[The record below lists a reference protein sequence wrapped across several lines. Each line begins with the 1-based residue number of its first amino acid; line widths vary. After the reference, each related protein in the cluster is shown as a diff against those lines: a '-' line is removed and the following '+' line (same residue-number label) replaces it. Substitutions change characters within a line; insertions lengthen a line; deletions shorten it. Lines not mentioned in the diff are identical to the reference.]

1 MKNRVTAGFWG
12 VFLLLTSLI
21 TLTVIPLNANS
32 AETQPSKKISG
43 EIMVLAASSLND
55 SFTKIGEKFES
66 EHNDVKVRFSFGASS
81 QIRQQ
86 LEEEVGGDVVATAD
100 TKTMALLN
108 QSSLVA
114 KKSIIF
120 AKNTFAIVVK
130 NKNPSKIKT
139 LADLG
144 NDKQK
149 IVLCSPGV
157 PCGVYA
163 NQILRR
169 AKVSISHPILS
180 SDAASAVSLV
190 ALGEADAALIYRT
203 EAISNSRLKG
213 IEIPKS
219 ENITAQ
225 YPAAVIKNSSNKTAA
240 REFVK
245 VLNEPKAQKIL
256 SKYGFL
262 PKAKL

>member
-1 MKNRVTAGFWG
+1 
-12 VFLLLTSLI
+12 
-21 TLTVIPLNANS
+21 
-32 AETQPSKKISG
+32 
-43 EIMVLAASSLND
+43 MVLAASSLND
-55 SFTKIGEKFES
+55 SFTKIGKKFES
-66 EHNDVKVRFSFGASS
+66 EHNNVKVRFSFGASS

-86 LEEEVGGDVVATAD
+86 LEEGVGGDVVATAD
-100 TKTMALLN
+100 TKTMALLK

-114 KKSIIF
+114 KKSKIF
-120 AKNTFAIVVK
+120 AKNTFTIVVK
-130 NKNPSKIKT
+130 NRNPAKIKT

-149 IVLCSPGV
+149 IVLCAPGV

-163 NQILRR
+163 NQILRQ
-169 AKVSISHPILS
+169 AKVSISYPILS

-203 EAISNSRLKG
+203 EAINNSRLKS

-225 YPAAVIKNSSNKTAA
+225 YPAAVIKNSSNKATA
-240 REFVK
+240 REFTK
-245 VLNEPKAQKIL
+245 FLNEPKAQKIL

-262 PKAKL
+262 PNAKL

>member
-1 MKNRVTAGFWG
+1 
-12 VFLLLTSLI
+12 
-21 TLTVIPLNANS
+21 
-32 AETQPSKKISG
+32 
-43 EIMVLAASSLND
+43 
-55 SFTKIGEKFES
+55 
-66 EHNDVKVRFSFGASS
+66 
-81 QIRQQ
+81 
-86 LEEEVGGDVVATAD
+86 
-100 TKTMALLN
+100 MALLN
-108 QSSLVA
+108 QSSLVT
-114 KKSIIF
+114 KKSTIF
-120 AKNTFAIVVK
+120 AKNTFAIVVQ
-130 NKNPSKIKT
+130 NRNPSKIKT

-149 IVLCSPGV
+149 IVLCAPGV

-163 NQILRR
+163 NQVLRQ

-180 SDAASAVSLV
+180 SDAAAAVSLV

-219 ENITAQ
+219 ENIAAQ

-245 VLNEPKAQKIL
+245 FLNEPKAQKIL
-256 SKYGFL
+256 SEYGFL